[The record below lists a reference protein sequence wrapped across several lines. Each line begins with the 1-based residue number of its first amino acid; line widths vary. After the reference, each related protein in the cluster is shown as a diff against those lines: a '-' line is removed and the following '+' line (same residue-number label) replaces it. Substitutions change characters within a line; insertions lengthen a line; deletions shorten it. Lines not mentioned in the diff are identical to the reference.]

1 MLHAGHKQCLVFA
14 LNSTGTDNL
23 KAGTVEEFSSLAIGG
38 IGLPTPP
45 RIFPG
50 GGGVAGPQPGDTELF
65 MQLAQTLLAL
75 LQSRGG
81 AGTGAGGPVGGAT
94 MAPVGAPAAGA
105 PAGDAGSAVVG
116 GPTGPMSAQEAAGA
130 ARGGLMGA
138 RQLGRGFEDVL
149 RDTPTVAVIDDFSRP
164 GSHGDQIASLIENGD
179 PDGGAIRTMR
189 YNIANGGDLTSN
201 IAGSLDDVLRRV
213 QNGQKVD
220 AVNLS
225 QQNFQASG
233 SSQAL
238 QDRIARL
245 QEAGV
250 PVVVAAGNGGS
261 GQQNQLARGA
271 AFVVENSNRGS
282 ENRAQSSGTGNIRAE
297 GQFTSQAAATVS
309 ARVAK
314 AHSQGASPQQINQTV
329 RAQAAQEGGSLNAR

>member
-1 MLHAGHKQCLVFA
+1 
-14 LNSTGTDNL
+14 
-23 KAGTVEEFSSLAIGG
+23 LAIGG

-50 GGGVAGPQPGDTELF
+50 AGGGGGPQPGDTELF

-75 LQSRGG
+75 LQGRGAAAGG
-81 AGTGAGGPVGGAT
+81 APTGGGAA
-94 MAPVGAPAAGA
+94 APAGAAAAAGPTGQAGSAVGAPAA
-105 PAGDAGSAVVG
+105 
-116 GPTGPMSAQEAAGA
+116 PMSATEAAGA

-149 RDTPTVAVIDDFSRP
+149 RDTPTVAVIDDFSRA
-164 GSHGDQIASLIENGD
+164 GGHGDQIASLIENGD
-179 PDGGAIRTMR
+179 PEGGAIRTMR
-189 YNIANGGDLTSN
+189 HNIANGGDLTSN

-250 PVVVAAGNGGS
+250 PVVVAAGNGGA

-282 ENRAQSSGTGNIRAE
+282 ESRAQSSGTGNIRAE

-314 AHSQGASPQQINQTV
+314 AHSQGANPQQINQTV
-329 RAQAAQEGGSLNAR
+329 RGQAAQEGGSLNAK